1 MAVESTLQTVSIQA
15 GADLSASQFCFVN
28 VNSSG
33 QLALAGVDAD
43 IVGVLQDK
51 PNAAGHA
58 GSVAFAGRSKMLANG
73 TIAAGGR
80 VTSDANGKAIAVAS
94 GSAVSAGVALTA
106 GSAGQIIDIL
116 IQIAGAQFS
125 ALPN

>member
-1 MAVESTLQTVSIQA
+1 MAVESTLQAISVQA
-15 GADLSASQFCFVN
+15 STDLSSNQYMFVF

-33 QLALAGVDAD
+33 QLAASAVDGD

-51 PNAAGHA
+51 PAAQGRA
-58 GSVAFAGRSKMLANG
+58 GNVAFAGRTKIKLGG
-73 TIAAGGR
+73 TVAAGNR
-80 VTSDANGKAIAVAS
+80 VTSDASGNAIAIAS
-94 GSAVSAGVALTA
+94 GSAVSAGVALTS
-106 GSAGQIIDIL
+106 GTNGQIVDML